1 MNLYDDS
8 RSSAGRS
15 RNGSR
20 SASSSSRTGSS
31 RGAAA
36 SRNSR
41 TSSSGRSGSSR
52 YSSGSRSSG
61 GRGGRR
67 RKQQKNYKLIAAA
80 GVGLILLI
88 LVLALGA
95 KSCGSGNGAEE
106 TQAAESLGT
115 EVTVDGVS
123 ITGMSREQAREAIL
137 AGYSWDMQV
146 SYNGETYQVENLIGD
161 RVDQLLEEIFS
172 GAEPKASYT
181 VDTSGMDE
189 QVEAQVEAMASQWD
203 KPAKNGEISGFDKET
218 NSFIYSGEEKGI
230 VIDREKLAADITL
243 ALASK
248 DFSARIQ
255 AEGEEVDPEITEA
268 EAKEMYQ
275 VIGQYSTTTTA
286 NKDRNTNI
294 KLASECLEGK
304 IIQPGET
311 FSFNDTTGPRSEDKG
326 YKPAGAYLDG
336 KLVEE
341 PGGGVCQVSSTLYN
355 AVVFA
360 GIKTTERHAHSF
372 EPSYVTPGE
381 DAAVSYGGP
390 DMKFINN
397 SDTAIALRAKL
408 EGSLSGRMKLT
419 VSVVGIPIL
428 EDGVTYSMHSE
439 KVAELDPP
447 EPEYVE
453 DLTLPPHT
461 EKIIKAAENGSRWTT
476 NLVIKKDGEIISD
489 ELLHNSTYKGHS
501 AVIHRNETDEQV
513 TTEGESVT
521 ESLNPDMTVPTIDG
535 ETSPVSTDAPTSGST
550 QGSSQQGTASGSGTS
565 ESRPA
570 QTTAAQEEPE
580 ETSAQES
587 APQGGNQ
594 VIVPHPEPTNPPSQD
609 GPGV

>member
-1 MNLYDDS
+1 M
-8 RSSAGRS
+8 
-15 RNGSR
+15 
-20 SASSSSRTGSS
+20 
-31 RGAAA
+31 
-36 SRNSR
+36 
-41 TSSSGRSGSSR
+41 
-52 YSSGSRSSG
+52 
-61 GRGGRR
+61 
-67 RKQQKNYKLIAAA
+67 IAAA

-88 LVLALGA
+88 LVIALAA
-95 KSCGSGNGAEE
+95 KGCRSGQNAGNE
-106 TQAAESLGT
+106 TSEAALDT

-123 ITGMSREQAREAIL
+123 IAGMSKEQARTAIL
-137 AGYSWDMQV
+137 AGYSWSMEV
-146 SYNGETYQVENLIGD
+146 SYDGDTYQVENLIGD
-161 RVDQLLEEIFS
+161 KVDELLDEIFS
-172 GAEPKASYT
+172 GEELKSSYT
-181 VDTSGMDE
+181 LDTSGMDALI
-189 QVEAQVEAMASQWD
+189 EAQVQAMADKWD
-203 KPAKNGEISGFDKET
+203 KPAKNGEISGFDKDT
-218 NSFIYSGEEKGI
+218 NSFIYSGEENGV
-230 VIDREKLAADITL
+230 VIDQEKLTADIKQAIADRNFTAKL
-243 ALASK
+243 
-248 DFSARIQ
+248 Q
-255 AEGEEVDPEITEA
+255 AEGQEVEPEITEA

-390 DMKFINN
+390 DMKFVNN

-419 VSVVGIPIL
+419 ISVVGIPIL
-428 EDGVTYSMHSE
+428 EEGVTYSMHSE
-439 KVAELDPP
+439 KVAEIDPP

-461 EKIIKAAENGSRWTT
+461 EKIIKQAENGSRWTT
-476 NLVIKKDGEIISD
+476 NLVIKKNGEVISD

-513 TTEGESVT
+513 TSEGESTT

-535 ETSPVSTDAPTSGST
+535 ETSPVSTNAPSSGST
-550 QGSSQQGTASGSGTS
+550 QSPSQPAGSGTS
-565 ESRPA
+565 ESKPA
-570 QTTAAQEEPE
+570 QTTAAHE
-580 ETSAQES
+580 ETVETA
-587 APQGGNQ
+587 APAPEGENTPETADP
-594 VIVPHPEPTNPPSQD
+594 VIVPHPEQTKATVQD